1 MILIADGGSTKTEWR
16 LIDKE
21 KSIPLKSAGINPFF
35 NTSQQMM
42 DELTG
47 LEIPVNKDSIQEV
60 VFYGAGLT
68 AGKVQD
74 EMEAAFR
81 LVFKDSRISLNDDL
95 TAAARALFTTG
106 EGIACILGTGSN
118 SGLFRNGKM
127 VDKIPALGYIL
138 GDEGS
143 GAHIGTGF
151 LNALLKRKL
160 PLDFSVQLIEKEGL
174 EMNEVLNKVYRE
186 RLPNRYLASLTKI
199 VKENI
204 AIEEIR
210 QIVLNAFSKFI
221 EKNISSYEN
230 YRDKNIGFVGSVAW
244 HFQDE
249 LKEVLDNYSLT
260 LKKIIKQ
267 PIDELV
273 LYHRNFLQ

>member
-16 LIDKE
+16 LIDND

-35 NTSQQMM
+35 NTSRQMM

-68 AGKVQD
+68 AGKAQD
-74 EMEAAFR
+74 ELEAAFR
-81 LVFKDSRISLNDDL
+81 LIFKDSRISLNDDL
-95 TAAARALFTTG
+95 TAAARALFATG
-106 EGIACILGTGSN
+106 EGIACIMGTGSN
-118 SGLFRNGKM
+118 SGFFRNGKL

-143 GAHIGTGF
+143 GAHIGTNF

-160 PLDFSVQLIEKEGL
+160 PLDISIQLIEKESL

-186 RLPNRYLASLTKI
+186 RLPNRYLASMTKI
-199 VKENI
+199 IKKNI
-204 AIEEIR
+204 AVEEIR
-210 QIVLNAFSKFI
+210 QIVLNAFTEFI
-221 EKNISSYEN
+221 EKNILSYEN
-230 YRDKNIGFVGSVAW
+230 YQDIDIGFVGSVAW

-249 LKEVLDNYSLT
+249 LKEVLENYHLT